1 MITSTPAQRAARS
14 ANGKKAAA
22 VSIAAARERAAAR
35 LEDLEFLAAQG
46 ANRAEAARRAGFPTV
61 SALERFLSRHRRL
74 DLVAALPT
82 EHQARRRGDYYRA
95 AA

>member
-35 LEDLEFLAAQG
+35 LDDLEFLAAQG
-46 ANRAEAARRAGFPTV
+46 TNRAEAARRAGFPSV
-61 SALERFLSRHRRL
+61 PALERFLSRHGRADLRR
-74 DLVAALPT
+74 ALPADCLRLQRT
-82 EHQARRRGDYYRA
+82 DLFRA